1 MKLESLPH
9 RVVGRVRH
17 NQGRAG
23 KCSEAGSP
31 KKSGAKKEEE
41 EKGEEEK
48 EEEKEG
54 RPRVVVFDFHGITT
68 PTTAGSKLRM

>member
-1 MKLESLPH
+1 MPVSVPRPAL
-9 RVVGRVRH
+9 
-17 NQGRAG
+17 Q
-23 KCSEAGSP
+23 

-54 RPRVVVFDFHGITT
+54 RPRVVVFADFHGITT
-68 PTTAGSKLRM
+68 PTKIGRAHV

>member
-1 MKLESLPH
+1 MPVSVPRPAL
-9 RVVGRVRH
+9 
-17 NQGRAG
+17 Q
-23 KCSEAGSP
+23 

-54 RPRVVVFDFHGITT
+54 RPRVVVFADFHGITT
-68 PTTAGSKLRM
+68 PTTAGSKL